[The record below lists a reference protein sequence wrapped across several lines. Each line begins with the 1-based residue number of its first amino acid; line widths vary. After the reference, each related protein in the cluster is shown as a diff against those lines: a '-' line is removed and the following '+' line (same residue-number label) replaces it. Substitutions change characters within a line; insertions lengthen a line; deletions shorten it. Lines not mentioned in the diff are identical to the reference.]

1 MPVAPLAVRRAL
13 RLVLVAM
20 IRLVYRI
27 ELRSGALPDH
37 GPALIAANHTA
48 YVDPFVLTA
57 CCPVPIR
64 FVYWHAL
71 DRIPLVGA
79 FCRFCGGIPIAGALE
94 QRALFDRA
102 MSEID
107 AALSAGEVVAIF
119 PEGGL
124 TRDGALGPFKRGIE
138 RIVAAR
144 PVPVVPVAIDG
155 LWGSVFSRASPK
167 RPRSVRP
174 QVRLRAGDPLAPHAV
189 SADDLRERVT
199 RLGAGLATS

>member
-1 MPVAPLAVRRAL
+1 MPVAPLSLRRVL

-20 IRLVYRI
+20 IRIVYRI
-27 ELRSGALPDH
+27 ELRGGALPDR

-71 DRIPLVGA
+71 DRVPFVGA

-94 QRALFDRA
+94 ERALFDRA

-107 AALSAGEVVAIF
+107 AALAAGEVVAIF

-124 TRDGALGPFKRGIE
+124 TRDGALAPFKRGIE
-138 RIVAAR
+138 HIVAAR

-155 LWGSVFSRASPK
+155 LWGSVFSRATPK
-167 RPRSVRP
+167 RPRRMRP
-174 QVRLRAGDPLAPHAV
+174 QVRLRAGVALAPQAV
-189 SADDLRERVT
+189 CAEDLRERVT
-199 RLGAGLATS
+199 CLGIGLAAS